1 MKLNGLLE
9 YAEQLPEIRAFLS
22 GLEAGNLP
30 ATPLGVYHA
39 ARPYLTAVLARAM
52 HQPLVV
58 ITARTGRA
66 RQWVDELRAW
76 LPDEVPVHFFA
87 DGDALPYER
96 IPWAPETRQRR
107 LEALVSLLTW
117 KGVSSPE
124 GPGIFASPQPAPA
137 VGQVSALVNL
147 SARSGPLGAVGA
159 SRGNGVQSP
168 APVVVA
174 SARALMQKT
183 LPVREM
189 RAALRPIREGQ
200 LFDLNKVL
208 GSWVGWGYEAAA
220 VVEVPGQFSRRGG
233 IVDIWPPNLR
243 KPMRIELLGDAID
256 SLRSFDPSTQR
267 TVARASE
274 AWIGPASEALPKLGE
289 QMAERIRGLD
299 LSPCHP
305 PARMEYER
313 ERTQLLT
320 GTGCRNL
327 EWYIPY
333 LYSQPASLLDYL
345 AETWHGSQT
354 GGWLALDDVA
364 EIMAALGDLE
374 SQAEQLAKDLAAAG
388 DLPLGLSVP
397 YFGVETM
404 RKRFE
409 PALERPERG
418 QYPVIT
424 LGNSTLSGWA
434 TSETTELGTLFIA
447 GPRFGGQVR
456 AAVADIEQAL
466 ARGER
471 VIIAS
476 RQSPRLA
483 DIFRAET
490 LGGETRRSIFPVEE
504 VTVLPPPGLTLVQGV
519 LDEGWLLRSP
529 AAVSGR
535 SPAAV
540 SGRSPAA
547 VSGRSPASLTGGSPT
562 SPGGFTERESLWL
575 LTDAELFGWGK
586 PKPRKPLRPRAISPE
601 VFFADVSPGD
611 FVVHI
616 EHGIGQFQGLVRMTL
631 DGIEREY
638 LQVDYAQGDRL
649 YLPVHQADRL
659 ARYVG
664 AGDAGP
670 SLHRLGTSDWEQVK
684 ARAKRAVAEIAGDLL
699 ELYAAREVVRGHAFS
714 RDVAWQAELEASFP
728 YVETEDQLVAV
739 EAVKHDMERARPMD
753 RLICGDV
760 GYGKTEVA
768 LRAAFKAIMDG
779 KQVAILVP
787 TTVLAQQHYTNFT
800 RRLAAFPVNVA
811 MLSRFQTPAQ
821 QDRTVAGLA
830 NGSMDLVVG
839 THRLLSNDVSFK
851 DLGLLIVDEE
861 QRFGVTH
868 KERIKQMRTEVDVL
882 TLTATPIP
890 RTLHMSLTGVRDL
903 STIETPPEDRLPIK
917 SFVGDFDDN
926 LIRQAVLREMDRNGQ
941 VYFVH
946 NRVQGIEQ
954 MAARVGKIV
963 PEARIAIGHGQMR
976 ERDLS
981 SVMLAFAEG
990 EYDILVCTSI
1000 IESGLDIPNA
1010 NTIIINRAD
1019 QFGLAQLYQLRGRV
1033 GRSAVRAYA
1042 YFLVDKYKI
1051 LAEDSRR
1058 RLEAIQEAS
1067 ELGAGFR
1074 IAMQDL
1080 EIRGAG
1086 ELLGAR
1092 QHGHIAAVGFDLYIR
1107 LLTQAVQEARE
1118 RTSDSIAGSSVT
1130 LPAARDSGAWS
1141 GWDRP
1146 IPPAVTLDLNLPGR
1160 IPEDYVPEAALRLN
1174 LYRRLASL
1182 TDLEAIEDI
1191 AHELADRFGP
1201 IPEQVQNLLYIVRVK
1216 VLAISAGVEAIN
1228 QEEGQFLIK
1237 CTALEAL
1244 DRPALQE
1251 RVLAQGVPA
1260 RIARRGVWLEVRA
1273 DDLWREDLVG
1283 TLETIRQATTGLH
1296 AGSV

>member
-1 MKLNGLLE
+1 MTSAVRLWYRHDPMKLSGLIQ
-9 YAEQLPEIRAFLS
+9 YAEQLPDVRAFLS
-22 GLEAGNLP
+22 TLESDGPPP
-30 ATPLGVYHA
+30 APLGVYHA
-39 ARPYLTAVLARAM
+39 ARPYLAAILAHAIRR
-52 HQPLVV
+52 PLVI

-76 LPDEVPVHFFA
+76 LPDEIPVHFFA

-96 IPWAPETRQRR
+96 ILWAPETRQRR
-107 LEALVSLLTW
+107 IEGLVSLITW
-117 KGVSSPE
+117 KPAAG
-124 GPGIFASPQPAPA
+124 ASPQY
-137 VGQVSALVNL
+137 L
-147 SARSGPLGAVGA
+147 SGTKAGAA
-159 SRGNGVQSP
+159 SSDSP

-189 RAALRPIREGQ
+189 RAALRPMREGQ
-200 LFDLNKVL
+200 SLDLNRIL
-208 GSWVGWGYEAAA
+208 ASWIGWGYEAAA
-220 VVEVPGQFSRRGG
+220 VVEAPGQFSRRGG

-243 KPMRIELLGDAID
+243 KPLRIELFGDEVD

-267 TVARASE
+267 TIARVSQ

-289 QMAERIRGLD
+289 LMADTIRGLD

-305 PARMEYER
+305 PARIEYER
-313 ERTQLLT
+313 EMAQLLA

-345 AETWHGSQT
+345 VETWRSPGG
-354 GGWLALDDVA
+354 GGWLVLDDAA
-364 EIMAALGDLE
+364 ELMAALNDLE

-388 DLPLGLSVP
+388 DLPAGLSVP
-397 YFGVETM
+397 YFGAEAI
-404 RKRFE
+404 RGRFE
-409 PALERPERG
+409 PAQRPARPPQVGPTEVDG
-418 QYPVIT
+418 YPVIT
-424 LGNSTLSGWA
+424 MGGSTLSGWA
-434 TSETTELGTLFIA
+434 TSEAAEIGTLFAA

-456 AAVADIEQAL
+456 AAFTEIQQAL
-466 ARGER
+466 GREER

-483 DIFRAET
+483 DIFQAES
-490 LGGETRRSIFPVEE
+490 LGGEVRLNILPVDE
-504 VTVLPPPGLTLVQGV
+504 VIAPPPPGLTLVQGV
-519 LDEGWLLRSP
+519 MDEGWILRSS
-529 AAVSGR
+529 AVSAGR
-535 SPAAV
+535 SPD
-540 SGRSPAA
+540 PAA
-547 VSGRSPASLTGGSPT
+547 GMDG
-562 SPGGFTERESLWL
+562 LWF

-586 PKPRKPLRPRAISPE
+586 PRPRKPLRPRAVSPE

-664 AGDAGP
+664 VGDAGP

-684 ARAKRAVAEIAGDLL
+684 SRAKRAVAEIADDLL
-699 ELYAAREVVRGHAFS
+699 ELYAAREVVEGHAFS
-714 RDVAWQAELEASFP
+714 PDVAWQAELEASFP

-739 EAVKHDMERARPMD
+739 ESVKHDMEQARPMD
-753 RLICGDV
+753 RLVCGDV

-787 TTVLAQQHYTNFT
+787 TTVLAQQHYTNFS

-811 MLSRFQTPAQ
+811 MLSRFQTPSQ
-821 QDRTVAGLA
+821 QDRAVAGLA
-830 NGSMDLVVG
+830 SGAVDLVIG

-890 RTLHMSLTGVRDL
+890 RTLHLSLTGVRDL
-903 STIETPPEDRLPIK
+903 STIETPPEDRLPVK
-917 SFVGDFDDN
+917 SFVGDFDEN
-926 LIRQAVLREMDRNGQ
+926 LIRQAILREMDRNGQ

-954 MAARVGKIV
+954 MASRVRKIV
-963 PEARIAIGHGQMR
+963 PEARVAIAHGQMH

-990 EYDILVCTSI
+990 EFDILVCTSI

-1019 QFGLAQLYQLRGRV
+1019 QFGLGQLYQLRGRV

-1042 YFLVDKYKI
+1042 YLLVDKYKT
-1051 LAEDSRR
+1051 LTEDARR

-1107 LLTQAVQEARE
+1107 LLTQAVQEARD
-1118 RTSDSIAGSSVT
+1118 RSSDLTSRPSVIS
-1130 LPAARDSGAWS
+1130 PAARDAGSTT
-1141 GWDRP
+1141 GWDRA
-1146 IPPAVTLDLNLPGR
+1146 IPPAVTLDLNLPAR
-1160 IPEDYVPEAALRLN
+1160 IPESYVPEAALRLK

-1182 TDLEAIEDI
+1182 AEIGAVEDI
-1191 AHELADRFGP
+1191 AQELADRFGP

-1216 VLAISAGVEAIN
+1216 VLAINAGVEAVT
-1228 QEEGQFLIK
+1228 QEEGQLLIK
-1237 CTALEAL
+1237 CAALEGL
-1244 DRPALQE
+1244 DRPAIQD
-1251 RVLAQGVPA
+1251 RILAQGVPA
-1260 RIARRGVWLEVRA
+1260 RIARRGIWLELRE
-1273 DDLWREDLVG
+1273 DDLWREDLVR
-1283 TLETIRQATTGLH
+1283 TLQTLQQVTGEQPS
-1296 AGSV
+1296 ARA